1 MTSTL
6 AITGMT
12 CNGCVRHVEAALR
25 ALPGVSAVEV
35 KLADNVARIVHDPE
49 RSPVTTLIDAVVEAG
64 YPATTQ

>member
-12 CNGCVRHVEAALR
+12 CNGCVKYVEAALR

-35 KLADNVARIVHDPE
+35 KLADNAARIVHDPE
-49 RSPVTTLIDAVVEAG
+49 QSPVATLVEAVVDAG
-64 YPATTQ
+64 YTAAPQ

>member
-12 CNGCVRHVEAALR
+12 CRNCVRHVEAALR

-35 KLADNVARIVHDPE
+35 KLADHAASVVHDPE
-49 RSPVTTLIDAVVEAG
+49 RSPVATLVDAIVDAG
-64 YPATTQ
+64 YTAVPQ